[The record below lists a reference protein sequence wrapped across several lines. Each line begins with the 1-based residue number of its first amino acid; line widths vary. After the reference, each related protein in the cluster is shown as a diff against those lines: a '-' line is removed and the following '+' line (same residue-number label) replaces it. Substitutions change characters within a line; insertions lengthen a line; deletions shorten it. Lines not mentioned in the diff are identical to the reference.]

1 MQYLIG
7 FLYLAI
13 PIGALAFFAISLWQY
28 LRVKKRV
35 KQQPDSIPLVKLKA
49 LKIRLIISSLIA
61 GCLAVIVI
69 GFIALLFMAVAFM

>member
-1 MQYLIG
+1 MQYLIS

-28 LRVKKRV
+28 LRAKKRV
-35 KQQPDSIPLVKLKA
+35 KQQPDSIPQGKLKA

-61 GCLAVIVI
+61 GCLVVIVI